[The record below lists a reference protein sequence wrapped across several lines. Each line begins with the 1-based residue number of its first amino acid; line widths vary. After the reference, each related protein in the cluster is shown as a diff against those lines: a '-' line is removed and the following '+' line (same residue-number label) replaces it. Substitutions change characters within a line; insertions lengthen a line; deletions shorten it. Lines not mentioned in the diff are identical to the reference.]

1 MDTTN
6 TRVGVGEW
14 SALPRVGEILP
25 STPTR
30 IIVPASEYELMR
42 IGSPHSDDGH
52 NKRERRGRQYAIS
65 KGGKQISQTAV
76 HGNET
81 IQIFPRV
88 ENKTTDYLNIF
99 WGKRIDRRALQP
111 QSRKGVMIH

>member
-30 IIVPASEYELMR
+30 IIVAASEYELMR

-52 NKRERRGRQYAIS
+52 NKNERRGRQYAIS
-65 KGGKQISQTAV
+65 KGGISDDTV

-81 IQIFPRV
+81 IFPRV
-88 ENKTTDYLNIF
+88 ENKTTVVF
-99 WGKRIDRRALQP
+99 
-111 QSRKGVMIH
+111 